1 MLALSTRRC
10 PMADKAR
17 RVDYWYVTVPDRPGE
32 ALKVLKPLKDGGVNM
47 LAQLAFPSGSGQS
60 QLDLVPE
67 NVDAFRSAAA
77 KAGLKLSDSKRAFH
91 VQGDDR
97 PGAVADSLSKLA
109 DANVNVTSYAA
120 SCAGGNYGLVLWV
133 SSADYERAARALG
146 V

>member
-1 MLALSTRRC
+1 
-10 PMADKAR
+10 MADKAR

-32 ALKVLKPLKDGGVNM
+32 AVKVLKPLKDGGASM
-47 LAQLAFPSGSGQS
+47 LAQLAFPSGDGQS

-67 NVDAFRSAAA
+67 DVDAFRNAAA
-77 KAGLKLSDSKRAFH
+77 KAGLKLSDSKRAFY
-91 VQGDDR
+91 VEGNDR
-97 PGAVADSLSKLA
+97 PGAVADTLSKLA

-133 SSADYERAARALG
+133 SASDYERAAGALG